1 MRIENKL
8 NEWFEEKRKE
18 EGLNKE
24 QQAEK
29 IGISLSLLSHYANG
43 TREPSKKFLRKV
55 VEAYNLKGDEEKEL
69 YIASLTT
76 EEIEKVLNY
85 RDKMTPEQLL
95 VYLKYG
101 VK

>member
-55 VEAYNLKGDEEKEL
+55 VEAYNLKGDEEKDL
-69 YIASLTT
+69 YIASLTDV
-76 EEIEKVLNY
+76 EIEKAESG
-85 RDKMTPEQLL
+85 KEMTPEELL
-95 VYLKYG
+95 VYVKYG
-101 VK
+101 IR

>member
-43 TREPSKKFLRKV
+43 TREPSKNFLRKV
-55 VEAYNLKGDEEKEL
+55 VEAYNLKGDEEKDL
-69 YIASLTT
+69 YIASLTDV
-76 EEIEKVLNY
+76 EIEKAESG
-85 RDKMTPEQLL
+85 KEMTPEELL
-95 VYLKYG
+95 VYVKYG
-101 VK
+101 IR